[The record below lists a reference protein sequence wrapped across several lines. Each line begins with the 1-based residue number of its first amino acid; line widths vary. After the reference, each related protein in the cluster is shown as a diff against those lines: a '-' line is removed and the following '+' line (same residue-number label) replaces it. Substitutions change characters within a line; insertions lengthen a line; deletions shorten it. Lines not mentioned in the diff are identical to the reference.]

1 MFPQYTEGMSDN
13 RIDAE
18 PLNILRGRHSEKW
31 RHYPDDVL
39 PMFVAEMD
47 YPIAEPIKR
56 TLTELVN
63 GNDLGYLG
71 DIPEIGPAFID
82 FAQKRWGWTPDTHHA
97 RLACDVGVA
106 TVEYL
111 RANNATSV
119 VITSPVYSGF
129 WAWLT
134 ELGVDIVDV
143 PLTDGFDMDFDGIER
158 AFAAGNKHF
167 LLCNPHNPLG
177 RVFGREELLR
187 LATIADAYAV
197 TVISDEI
204 HAPLTFPG
212 TEFVPYLS
220 LGPVAERTGVLV
232 TSTSKSWNLAG
243 LKAAFLLAYED
254 KAATFD
260 KLPFAMHYRA
270 SILGAFSMATA
281 YAEGTPW
288 LDATIETIIEA
299 REHLVAELSRLL
311 PAARLEWIPDAGYLA
326 WIDVSGLNLGD
337 APWDRILANAK
348 VALVAGTKHG
358 SAYTN
363 HVRINFATS
372 PENITEALERIAA
385 IV

>member
-1 MFPQYTEGMSDN
+1 MSEI

-18 PLNILRGRHSEKW
+18 PLDVLRRRHSEKW
-31 RHYPDDVL
+31 RHFPDDVL

-56 TLTELVN
+56 TLVDLVTN
-63 GNDLGYLG
+63 SDLGYLG
-71 DIPEIGPAFID
+71 AVPEIAPAFVD
-82 FAQKRWGWTPDTHHA
+82 FAQRRWGWTPDTTHA

-129 WAWLT
+129 WGWLR
-134 ELGVDIVDV
+134 ELDVEIVDV
-143 PLTDGFDMDFDGIER
+143 PLTDRFDLDFDGIER
-158 AFAAGNKHF
+158 AFAAGAKHF
-167 LLCNPHNPLG
+167 LLCNPHNPIG

-187 LATIADAYAV
+187 LAALADSYDV

-243 LKAAFLLAYED
+243 LKAAFLLAHDD
-254 KAATFD
+254 KAPTFE

-281 YAEGTPW
+281 YSEGTPW
-288 LDATIETIIEA
+288 LDATVETIIEA
-299 REHLVAELSRLL
+299 RDHLEAELARVL
-311 PAARLEWIPDAGYLA
+311 PGAKLERVPDAGYLA
-326 WIDVSGLNLGD
+326 WIDVSGLNLGEH
-337 APWDRILANAK
+337 PWERILAEAR
-348 VALVAGTKHG
+348 VALVAGTNHG

-372 PENITEALERIAA
+372 HENITEALERIAA
-385 IV
+385 IC